1 MYEHYLVHAPK
12 EFYMIALIKWI
23 VTALVA
29 GLLWLVGKY
38 TAEYFD
44 TKSHIK

>member
-1 MYEHYLVHAPK
+1 MFTL
-12 EFYMIALIKWI
+12 LKWI
-23 VTALVA
+23 VVALVS

-44 TKSHIK
+44 FKPYKK

>member
-1 MYEHYLVHAPK
+1 
-12 EFYMIALIKWI
+12 MITLIKWI

-44 TKSHIK
+44 NNSYAK